1 MLQQR
6 YHAELAP
13 RFDQLVV
20 YTNDHN
26 LTVTAIRPPFGF
38 YVMSTKFD
46 PLQSTAPV
54 IVYIDYKS
62 PYAFVAK
69 DLTYALSDKLGI
81 AFDWRPV
88 TLDIPSYLGSAKLN
102 KAGKVESSNRT
113 KSQWSGVKYAYAD
126 ARRYAKRQGYALRGT
141 EKIWDTRL
149 IHIAMLWAK
158 QQHQNQDQDCLRSFT
173 DQVYPP
179 FWRRE
184 LDVEDMDVVT
194 ELLRS
199 SGASIEGFADYAAT
213 LGGVLHDEMQQAIF
227 DCGIFGV
234 PTYVCTATGQWFF
247 GREHLAT
254 IEWLV
259 RIHHLKEPE
268 DQVGLAPD
276 AAFPANQLNQA
287 NPASNT

>member
-1 MLQQR
+1 
-6 YHAELAP
+6 
-13 RFDQLVV
+13 
-20 YTNDHN
+20 
-26 LTVTAIRPPFGF
+26 
-38 YVMSTKFD
+38 MSKKFD
-46 PLQSTAPV
+46 PLKSTAPV

-149 IHIAMLWAK
+149 IHIAMLWVK
-158 QQHQNQDQDCLRSFT
+158 QQDQNHCQGQNQDCLRAFT
-173 DQVYPP
+173 DRVYPP

-184 LDVEDMDVVT
+184 LDVEDIAVVT
-194 ELLRS
+194 ELLQS
-199 SGASIEGFADYAAT
+199 SGVPIGGFADYAAT
-213 LGGVLHDEMQQAIF
+213 NGGELHDEMQQVIF

-234 PTYVCTATGQWFF
+234 PTYVCTATGQWLF

-259 RIHHLKEPE
+259 RTHHLKEPAA
-268 DQVGLAPD
+268 QVGPPPEAF
-276 AAFPANQLNQA
+276 FPATPLNQVDLA
-287 NPASNT
+287 NNT

>member
-1 MLQQR
+1 
-6 YHAELAP
+6 
-13 RFDQLVV
+13 
-20 YTNDHN
+20 
-26 LTVTAIRPPFGF
+26 
-38 YVMSTKFD
+38 MSKTFK
-46 PLQSTAPV
+46 PLESNSPV

-81 AFDWRPV
+81 EFDWRPV

-102 KAGKVESSNRT
+102 KSGKVESSNRT

-126 ARRYAKRQGYALRGT
+126 ARRYAKRQGYTLRGT

-158 QQHQNQDQDCLRSFT
+158 QQGHACLRDFT
-173 DQVYPP
+173 DRVYPP

-184 LDVEDMDVVT
+184 LDVEDISVVT
-194 ELLRS
+194 ELLQT
-199 SGASIEGFADYAAT
+199 SGATVAGFTDYVAT
-213 LGGVLHDEMQQAIF
+213 DGGEQHDQMQQAIF

-234 PTYVCTATGQWFF
+234 PTYVCTTTGQWFF
-247 GREHLAT
+247 GREHLDT

-259 RIHHLKEPE
+259 RTHHLKEPAE
-268 DQVGLAPD
+268 QIGPAPD
-276 AAFPANQLNQA
+276 AAFPAQYLNSGL
-287 NPASNT
+287 NPNPLGSGK